1 MWSHFKQGIRI
12 IKTKAALRVKRKK
25 KGYNFKK
32 VFHVVHEREH
42 SNIITIVVYG
52 GQASYIFK
60 FHTVQ

>member
-32 VFHVVHEREH
+32 VLHVVREPEH
-42 SNIITIVVYG
+42 RMIS
-52 GQASYIFK
+52 
-60 FHTVQ
+60 